1 VAEAHSRTSEEKI
14 KEHDVFIAVG
24 LAEANHYPPG
34 SIPANEG
41 FLPLTVV

>member
-14 KEHDVFIAVG
+14 KEHDVFMAIG
-24 LAEANHYPPG
+24 LAETNGYPPG
-34 SIPANEG
+34 SILANEG